1 MKRIPF
7 FLIAAFSILILF
19 NSCGN
24 TDYSSSEASLSETTT
39 EPSADATYNEEA
51 RAIIKTANIALEVDQ
66 LEQSIIDLKKAL
78 VPINGYVYN
87 YEINNNS
94 YTEDSYQKNMDSM
107 VTVEKIVPR
116 SNLSVRIPIAYADSF
131 INYIL
136 NADAEIASL
145 KISDEDVTE
154 NVWEKNQVAQ
164 VYDNSGTAQK
174 HKGNAKN
181 ISYDNNTSIDAIKA
195 KATAAKMNYQTKY
208 LWFDISMNAQPLI
221 KTKTSLAIK
230 NYRTPMHIALANAV
244 ITGWHICEDIL
255 LGLITIW
262 PVLIL
267 LGLVYFLVKKFRVK
281 AA

>member
-1 MKRIPF
+1 MKKSIQY
-7 FLIAAFSILILF
+7 IAVILFSIILF
-19 NSCGN
+19 SSCG
-24 TDYSSSEASLSETTT
+24 DAQYQQSESVATASVQGSDDSFSETVK
-39 EPSADATYNEEA
+39 EEEG
-51 RAIIKTANIALEVDQ
+51 RDIIKTATISLEVEHLEKSILQ
-66 LEQSIIDLKKAL
+66 LKTFLQ
-78 VPINGYVYN
+78 PINGYVYN
-87 YEINNNS
+87 YEINNET

-195 KATAAKMNYQTKY
+195 KATAAKRLVGLQQHSRQSFV
-208 LWFDISMNAQPLI
+208 WLI
-221 KTKTSLAIK
+221 F
-230 NYRTPMHIALANAV
+230 
-244 ITGWHICEDIL
+244 G
-255 LGLITIW
+255 
-262 PVLIL
+262 
-267 LGLVYFLVKKFRVK
+267 
-281 AA
+281 